1 MIAIIENY
9 GQYTHRIWRTLKEI
23 GVKAE
28 IIENTTPVGEIK
40 RRQFAGI
47 IFSGGPSL
55 ERVGNCLEI
64 LERYEEFGIPL
75 LGICL
80 GHQLI
85 AKYFGGEV
93 GRGKK
98 AEYSL
103 IEVEI
108 LKENDLFVGIPRI
121 LRVWASHMDE
131 VKSMPKDFELLA
143 RRGANSAR
151 LRRLNTE
158 SCQFTGYSSIPRWR
172 TRRKV
177 RRSTETS
184 FHSAKFSCDLKKER
198 LEFRN
203 DFV

>member
-93 GRGKK
+93 GMGKK

-143 RRGANSAR
+143 RSEFCEIEAIKHRKLPIYGIQFHPEVAH
-151 LRRLNTE
+151 TE
-158 SCQFTGYSSIPRWR
+158 KG
-172 TRRKV
+172 
-177 RRSTETS
+177 
-184 FHSAKFSCDLKKER
+184 KEIY
-198 LEFRN
+198 RN
-203 DFV
+203 FVSLCKI